1 MWVSSVTF
9 LKFNKQDKKMNR
21 LFSKGE
27 TQMASYVKCS
37 ASLAIKEMHIEIPP
51 SKCESEIPPG
61 PLRMAVT
68 KSDTI
73 GERGCGDKRT
83 PSL

>member
-1 MWVSSVTF
+1 
-9 LKFNKQDKKMNR
+9 
-21 LFSKGE
+21 
-27 TQMASYVKCS
+27 MASYVKCS

-83 PSL
+83 PSLLVDEHINTLVVEIHWEIPQKVKNSASL